1 MFAVCGMTQALG
13 SGIILSQSR
22 GGLGPLHRKRRDV
35 IISQFELGNWRWVY
49 LSEGLRFSNDPGRIS
64 CSTRKNL
71 SLMGFWKLYLPEIAT
86 ATQLRNLVEVS
97 QENMRASLLPM
108 ESESLSKMTKSEE
121 IITSPLTYNSG
132 LSS

>member
-1 MFAVCGMTQALG
+1 MG
-13 SGIILSQSR
+13 LS
-22 GGLGPLHRKRRDV
+22 L
-35 IISQFELGNWRWVY
+35 
-49 LSEGLRFSNDPGRIS
+49 GRITIQLRS
-64 CSTRKNL
+64 RSDFVLNSEEFVAHGIL
-71 SLMGFWKLYLPEIAT
+71 EVYLPEIAT

-108 ESESLSKMTKSEE
+108 ESESLSSMTKSEE